1 MTEPAP
7 REHLEWL
14 PLSQPAAPSPPPADT
29 ASPAASAPAEAA
41 PTGPAVVLPTWTF
54 NAPAPPED
62 WFNPAK
68 PDSLAMYRLRL
79 LAEQFRTSGGF
90 DQLICLDDISI
101 DHYPYQIEAALHAL
115 RDMGGHALLADEVG
129 LGKTIEA
136 GIVMKELLERGLVK
150 RVMVIVPASLT
161 RQWQEELQTKFHE
174 DFIVLEKPEHLPAG
188 SDTAPARW
196 IISYNRAQAPGWA
209 DKLAAFEYDLLIL
222 DEAHRLK
229 NHQTGAYRL
238 VDRLRKRYALL
249 LTATPVHN
257 HLLELYNLVTILRPG
272 HLGTRAA
279 FRRNFVAVRQTQRR
293 PHWRVIYS
301 REDAPG
307 YLRKT
312 RSIRQEWRA
321 KNDIGVKALSYLD
334 DFTKFLQTYSPADK
348 RDPVAAKIRQIE
360 RLIATD
366 YTITNF
372 EALQW
377 KPWLGKPRFDFV
389 CHLQLKPEGERT
401 APPTST
407 AQPGVSPKNPAAL
420 RSLLREVMIRNRRSS
435 VGVRFPPR
443 EAAVYHLN
451 FTPPEQALYQGVTA
465 CIREL
470 LAQSEQDET
479 ARTQLGALRLSLSS
493 LQRRLCSSPQATAQ
507 SLEKLIARRA
517 DPRLQTYLEL
527 ARNIPEGRKV
537 DAVRVIL
544 SQYPGKFLIFTDYL
558 PTMHTLQAALTSA
571 GQETVLFHG
580 GLSALE
586 RFETVRAFR
595 QSARVMI
602 STQSGGEGHNL
613 QFCRQMINFDLP
625 WNPMRIEQRI
635 GRIHRL
641 GQKETV
647 RIFNLSVNHTIEAY
661 VLNLLANKIRMF
673 ELVIGEL
680 DLILG
685 NLDDERSFEDLIQE
699 AWATSRSETELLAK
713 ISQLEAMLARAEG
726 TYQKI
731 RTASDE
737 LSALLET

>member
-14 PLSQPAAPSPPPADT
+14 PLSQPAAPKSPPAAT
-29 ASPAASAPAEAA
+29 ASPAAPAPIPA
-41 PTGPAVVLPTWTF
+41 GPPVILPPWTF
-54 NAPAPPED
+54 EAQIPPEG
-62 WFNPAK
+62 WFSPAGL
-68 PDSLAMYRLRL
+68 DSPAMYQLRL
-79 LAEQFRTSGGF
+79 LAEQFHTSGGF

-101 DHYPYQIEAALHAL
+101 DHYPYQLEAALHTL
-115 RDMGGHALLADEVG
+115 RDMGGHTLLADEVG

-150 RVMVIVPASLT
+150 RVLIIVPASLA

-174 DFIVLEKPEHLPAG
+174 DFTVLEKPEHLPAPG
-188 SDTAPARW
+188 DTAPARW

-209 DKLAAFEYDLLIL
+209 DRLATFEYDLLIL

-238 VDRLRKRYALL
+238 VNRLRKRYALL

-301 REDAPG
+301 REDVPT
-307 YLRKT
+307 YLRKA
-312 RSIRQEWRA
+312 RSVRQAWRT
-321 KNDIGVKALSYLD
+321 KNDIGVKALSHLE
-334 DFTKFLQTYSPADK
+334 DFAKFFQTYPPVDKHDPAT
-348 RDPVAAKIRQIE
+348 AAARQIE

-366 YTITNF
+366 YTIEDF

-377 KPWLGKPRFDFV
+377 KPWLGKPRVDFV
-389 CHLQLKPEGERT
+389 CRLQLKPEGER
-401 APPTST
+401 ADVPAST
-407 AQPGVSPKNPAAL
+407 EQPGVQAKNPAAL

-451 FTPPEQALYQGVTA
+451 FTPPEQELYQGVTA

-479 ARTQLGALRLSLSS
+479 ARAQLGALRLSLSS

-507 SLEKLIARRA
+507 SLEKLIARRD
-517 DPRLQTYLEL
+517 DPRLQTYLAL
-527 ARNIPEGRKV
+527 ARSIPAGRKV

-558 PTMHTLQAALTSA
+558 PTMHALQSALTA
-571 GQETVLFHG
+571 VGEETVLFHG

-586 RFETVRAFR
+586 QFEAVRAFR

-613 QFCRQMINFDLP
+613 QFCHQLINFDLP
-625 WNPMRIEQRI
+625 WNPMRIEQRA

-685 NLDDERSFEDLIQE
+685 NLDDQRGFEELIQE
-699 AWATSRSETELLAK
+699 AWATSRSEAELLAK
-713 ISQLEAMLARAEG
+713 IAQLEALLTRAEG
-726 TYQKI
+726 TYQQI
-731 RTASDE
+731 RAASDD